1 MFSALAYAQ
10 LFPQH
15 EGWYVV
21 LNSTSNWR
29 KLVDNLAMLS
39 TLGITTMRL
48 ALDNDPAGHETV
60 LSQILL
66 RRSYWGSCPCLCGD
80 YAARE

>member
-1 MFSALAYAQ
+1 LCLYFMGLNLSNEQIA
-10 LFPQH
+10 H
-15 EGWYVV
+15 E
-21 LNSTSNWR
+21 
-29 KLVDNLAMLS
+29 
-39 TLGITTMRL
+39 L
-48 ALDNDPAGHETV
+48 ALNGV